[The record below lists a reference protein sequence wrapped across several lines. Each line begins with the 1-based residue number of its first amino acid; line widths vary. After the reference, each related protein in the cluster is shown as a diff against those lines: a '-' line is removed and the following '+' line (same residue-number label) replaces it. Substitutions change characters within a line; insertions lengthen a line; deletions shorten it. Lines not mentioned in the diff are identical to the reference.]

1 MSKRAEL
8 SEVQRTEDVDSLLR
22 FGVKAFICELTK
34 ENQRVSNSV
43 FSVSSYI
50 RYKRLLDSYAC
61 LNQSRGN
68 MKKEQLFLHAK

>member
-50 RYKRLLDSYAC
+50 RTSFKIKIAISS
-61 LNQSRGN
+61 QS
-68 MKKEQLFLHAK
+68 